1 MINVSR
7 VVTSPM
13 LSQTVQVRRTG
24 KGLWVDGVYTP
35 GEEEVLSFKG
45 IVTQAS
51 SRDMEQVP
59 EGDRQK
65 GAIRILS
72 TVPLYI
78 TGEAGSNLSDIV
90 VYRGERYKVQSVTH
104 DGDYGFYRAICT
116 RLAKEV
122 G

>member
-24 KGLWVDGVYTP
+24 KGVWVDGVYTP

-51 SRDMEQVP
+51 SR
-59 EGDRQK
+59 K
-65 GAIRILS
+65 GTGRREPSGFFPQCPYISLVKPAQISQISWCIRAKG
-72 TVPLYI
+72 T
-78 TGEAGSNLSDIV
+78 
-90 VYRGERYKVQSVTH
+90 RYSP
-104 DGDYGFYRAICT
+104 
-116 RLAKEV
+116 
-122 G
+122 